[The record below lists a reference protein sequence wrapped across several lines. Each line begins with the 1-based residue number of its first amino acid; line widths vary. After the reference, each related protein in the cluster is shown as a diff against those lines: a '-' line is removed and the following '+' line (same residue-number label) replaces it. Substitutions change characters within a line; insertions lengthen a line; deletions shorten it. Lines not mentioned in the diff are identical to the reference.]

1 MRIMKC
7 FSYME
12 NWYHILETIKLYVE
26 YYQIIFVYIKTE
38 MSYKL
43 QLKVNDYRY

>member
-1 MRIMKC
+1 MKR

-26 YYQIIFVYIKTE
+26 YYQIILYIYKTG
-38 MSYKL
+38 MSCKL
-43 QLKVNDYRY
+43 LLEVVKSE